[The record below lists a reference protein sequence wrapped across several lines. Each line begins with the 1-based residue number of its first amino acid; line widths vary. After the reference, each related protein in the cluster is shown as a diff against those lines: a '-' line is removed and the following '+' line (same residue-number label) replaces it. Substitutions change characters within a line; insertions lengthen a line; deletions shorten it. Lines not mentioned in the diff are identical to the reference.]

1 MTLQKNITTLFVTGS
16 SVATGL
22 TITFSLNCWNEGDN
36 IETDEPIINQIF
48 QGYVK
53 TEISG
58 KTAEELLTETVKIIK
73 NDMQNCIDK
82 YKKEQELLTSVI
94 LETARSW
101 LETNVE
107 G

>member
-1 MTLQKNITTLFVTGS
+1 MTLQKKIITLAVTGN
-16 SVATGL
+16 SVSTGL
-22 TITFSLNCWNEGDN
+22 NITFSLSCWNEGDDP
-36 IETDEPIINQIF
+36 ETDQPIINEIF

-53 TEISG
+53 TGISG

-82 YKKEQELLTSVI
+82 YKREQELLASVI